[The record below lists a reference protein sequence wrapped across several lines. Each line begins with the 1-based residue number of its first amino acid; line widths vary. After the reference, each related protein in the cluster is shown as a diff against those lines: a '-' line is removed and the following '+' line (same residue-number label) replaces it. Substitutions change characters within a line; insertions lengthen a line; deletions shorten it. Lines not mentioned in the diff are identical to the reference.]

1 MKHPNL
7 YIIGAPKSG
16 TTSLY
21 QYLNQHPN
29 ISIPLK
35 EPRYLIKQS
44 IQNVSDDDPIKPYLL
59 RSSILDKESYNKLY
73 NNKTEKIL
81 CDASS
86 QYLYHHREVI
96 TQIKA
101 LEDSQPTKIIILL
114 RNPIE
119 RAFSNY
125 LHNCATF
132 EYLDFFQA
140 LEQEHSRIL
149 KGFNSFWHYKRA

>member
-29 ISIPLK
+29 ISIPIK

-73 NNKTEKIL
+73 NNKSEKY
-81 CDASS
+81 D
-86 QYLYHHREVI
+86 R
-96 TQIKA
+96 
-101 LEDSQPTKIIILL
+101 
-114 RNPIE
+114 
-119 RAFSNY
+119 
-125 LHNCATF
+125 
-132 EYLDFFQA
+132 
-140 LEQEHSRIL
+140 
-149 KGFNSFWHYKRA
+149 